1 MNKTSKMVYISLL
14 VAQALVLS
22 LFERMIPVPFIT
34 PGAKL
39 GLANIIIV
47 IGLYTLDSYK
57 ETFLVIILRNILST
71 IFGGNLS
78 SFMFS
83 FVGAIFSFLIM
94 VAIKELFKEKV
105 SIIGVSAAGGVFHNI
120 GQLVVA
126 SFIVKNIGVML
137 YLPVLSIA
145 GIATGIFVGL
155 TGNIVVRHLK
165 KLPQFKRGQVV
176 KNQKGI
182 SI

>member
-1 MNKTSKMVYISLL
+1 M
-14 VAQALVLS
+14 
-22 LFERMIPVPFIT
+22 
-34 PGAKL
+34 
-39 GLANIIIV
+39 
-47 IGLYTLDSYK
+47 
-57 ETFLVIILRNILST
+57 
-71 IFGGNLS
+71 
-78 SFMFS
+78 
-83 FVGAIFSFLIM
+83 
-94 VAIKELFKEKV
+94 
-105 SIIGVSAAGGVFHNI
+105 SAAGGVFHNI